1 MLKKVLTVLSNKDQ
15 KTFTF
20 DQLDKLMQ
28 NIGKSQFSYD
38 VFKAAYDMDPQ
49 VKAMVKNFDKNK
61 LTFKSDEM
69 DDIPQAAKE
78 PSADQTVSSMAKR
91 ATDLG

>member
-15 KTFTF
+15 KTYTF
-20 DQLDKLMQ
+20 DQLDMLMQ
-28 NIGKSQFSYD
+28 NVGKAQFSYD
-38 VFKAAYDMDPQ
+38 VFKNAYDTDPI
-49 VKAMVKNFDKNK
+49 VKSLIKNFDKQK

-69 DDIPQAAKE
+69 DDVPQDAKE

>member
-15 KTFTF
+15 KTFKF
-20 DQLDKLMQ
+20 DQLDQLMQ
-28 NIGKSQFSYD
+28 NVGKSQFSYD
-38 VFKAAYDMDPQ
+38 VFLQAYNGDPT
-49 VKAMVKNFDKNK
+49 VKAMIKNFDKEK
-61 LTFKSDEM
+61 LTFKSSEM
-69 DDIPQAAKE
+69 DDIPQDAKE

>member
-38 VFKAAYDMDPQ
+38 VFKAAYDGDPQ

-69 DDIPQAAKE
+69 DDIPQDAKE